1 MSRRDRT
8 PDASPGRAPTVAP
21 NVASAATPAAG
32 LGTAPAIEMHG
43 ITRVFEGSERAV
55 LDRLDLVVERGE
67 FLAIIGPSGSG
78 KSTLLN
84 AIGLLDTPTSG
95 TYSLFGKNTEGLSD
109 RERDEMRRDH
119 LGFIFQSSNMLLDE
133 TSTTNASMGL
143 RVQGVPYSE
152 RLQRTEETLE
162 FLGLSDRASI
172 RCSKYHTSSAVSATA
187 PSRHSSTIQADFIS
201 VPPAP
206 RTDRARSSAP

>member
-1 MSRRDRT
+1 MSRSKIT
-8 PDASPGRAPTVAP
+8 PERAPDGMTAP
-21 NVASAATPAAG
+21 HSRGEAAG
-32 LGTAPAIEMHG
+32 LEAMPNTAPAIEMRG
-43 ITRVFEGSERAV
+43 ITRIFEGSERAV
-55 LDRLDLVVERGE
+55 LDHLDLVVERGE

-133 TSTTNASMGL
+133 TSTTTASMGL
-143 RVQGVPYSE
+143 RVQGVPYGE
-152 RLQRTEETLE
+152 RLQRTEETL
-162 FLGLSDRASI
+162 
-172 RCSKYHTSSAVSATA
+172 
-187 PSRHSSTIQADFIS
+187 
-201 VPPAP
+201 
-206 RTDRARSSAP
+206 